1 VIEAL
6 LNHKIEKRPS
16 AVRLQGRILFLTED
30 PELIRRQLAG
40 EDLAWDTKNP
50 QNNPKLRDDIST
62 DEITPAHICFFFDQT
77 LGEFPYTG
85 LKCGNEVPIQRG
97 DVKRGRFV
105 VAVSGKRRGKGSSRE
120 QSPYAELCAGIQL
133 VIAENIERIYKQ
145 NCQNLGVLTSTDF
158 SLIDKIRVGEEIPL
172 STFTTGEDEIT
183 RQIIEHGGLFQFN
196 VARMQGKVSL
206 PAIATNPGPMTLAEK
221 IFAKHMASKVV
232 STGDDH
238 AGRGALTQPVLS
250 QRAERGSRM
259 GPGEPGS
266 PAAVKPG
273 DAGFAR
279 TDLRFSHEYVTPM
292 AAIFFD
298 QLVGKDAPV
307 NDPKSVLFFRDHLTF
322 LDEVLSEQKRKMG
335 LLDLATQL
343 KLKQREFAERKG
355 IRLHGELADRKG
367 AEGICHSVVLESY
380 ALPGQLI
387 VGSDS
392 HTPHSGA
399 IGCIAFGIGT
409 TDVFNSWITKDVRV
423 RVPESVKIVVR
434 GKKHA
439 NVTAKDIILKILSLE
454 YVRSG
459 KALAKVIEYAGEAIE
474 ELSVDERATMTNM
487 AAEIGGFTGIVAP
500 DEKAVE
506 FLVQRRGMDRRDAER
521 MIEGLTSDP
530 DAQYAEV
537 IELDA
542 SEIHPMVAT
551 PGDPGNGKHI
561 RDLNTPV
568 PVELAYGG
576 TCTAGKNE
584 DMDMYARVLDDAVR
598 EGRRVA
604 DSVQFYIQ
612 FGSQETRDYC
622 IRKGYLEIFQKAGAQ
637 VIEPSCGACINA
649 GPGVSTR
656 PDQVVISAQTRNFP
670 GRSGPG
676 QMYLASPL
684 TVAASAVAGYITE
697 YHPSEQRELMP
708 A

>member
-1 VIEAL
+1 MIEAL
-6 LNHKIEKRPS
+6 LNRQIEKRPQT
-16 AVRLQGRILFLTED
+16 VRLQGRILFLTED
-30 PELIRRQLAG
+30 PELIKRQLAG
-40 EDLAWDTKNP
+40 EDLPWDTKNP

-62 DEITPAHICFFFDQT
+62 DEITPAHICFFFDET

-97 DVKRGRFV
+97 DVRRGGFV
-105 VAVSGKRRGKGSSRE
+105 AAVSGKRRGKGSSRE
-120 QSPYAELCAGIQL
+120 QSPYAELCAGIKL

-145 NCQNLGVLTSTDF
+145 NCQNLGVLTATDF
-158 SLIDKIRVGEEIPL
+158 SLIDRIRSGQEIPL
-172 STFTTGEDEIT
+172 AQFTKDEDEIT
-183 RQIIEHGGLFQFN
+183 RQIIEYGGLFQFN
-196 VARMQGKVSL
+196 VARLQGKVSL
-206 PAIATNPGPMTLAEK
+206 PAIETAGEGARATRPMTLAEK
-221 IFAKHMASKVV
+221 IFARHMIAKN
-232 STGDDH
+232 
-238 AGRGALTQPVLS
+238 
-250 QRAERGSRM
+250 
-259 GPGEPGS
+259 GEVGVKG
-266 PAAVKPG
+266 VKPG
-273 DAGFAR
+273 DSGFAR

-298 QLVGKDAPV
+298 QLVGRDAPV

-343 KLKQREFAERKG
+343 KMKQSEFAERKG
-355 IRLHGELADRKG
+355 IRLHGELKDRKG

-399 IGCIAFGIGT
+399 VGCVAFGIGT

-423 RVPESVKIVVR
+423 RVPESVKVVIR
-434 GKKHA
+434 GKRHP
-439 NVTAKDIILKILSLE
+439 NVTAKDLILKILSLD

-459 KALAKVIEYAGEAIE
+459 KALAKVIEYSGEAIE

-500 DEKAVE
+500 DRKAVE
-506 FLVQRRGMDRRDAER
+506 FLVDRREMKRQDAEK
-521 MIEGLTSDP
+521 MIEGLQSDP
-530 DAQYAEV
+530 DAEYAQV
-537 IELDA
+537 IEVDA
-542 SEIHPMVAT
+542 ADITPMIAT
-551 PGDPGNGKHI
+551 PGDPGNGKYI

-584 DMDMYARVLDDAVR
+584 DMDMYARVLADAVKH
-598 EGRRVA
+598 GKRVA

-612 FGSQETRDYC
+612 FGSQETREYC
-622 IRKGYLEIFQKAGAQ
+622 IRRGYLEIFEKAGAH

-656 PDQVVISAQTRNFP
+656 PDQVVISAQNRNFP

-684 TVAASAVAGYITE
+684 TVAASAIAGYIVE
-697 YHPSEQRELMP
+697 YEPSEERELVN

>member
-1 VIEAL
+1 MAERRKIELEALVIEAL
-6 LNHKIEKRPS
+6 LTKKIEKRPDT
-16 AVRLQGRILFLTED
+16 VRLQGRVLFLTED
-30 PELIRRQLAG
+30 PELIMRQLAG
-40 EDLAWDTKNP
+40 GDLPWDTANP

-62 DEITPAHICFFFDQT
+62 DEITPAHICFFFDET

-85 LKCGNEVPIQRG
+85 LKAGNEVPIQRG
-97 DVKRGRFV
+97 DVKRGGFV
-105 VAVSGKRRGKGSSRE
+105 AAVSGKRRGKGSSRE
-120 QSPYAELCAGIQL
+120 QSPYAELCAGIKL

-158 SLIDKIRVGEEIPL
+158 SLIDKIRSGAEIPL
-172 STFTTGEDEIT
+172 NVFTAGEDEIT
-183 RQIIEHGGLFQFN
+183 RQIIEYGGLFQFN

-206 PAIATNPGPMTLAEK
+206 PSIETKSRPMTLAEK
-221 IFAKHMASKVV
+221 IFARHMINTNTHVG
-232 STGDDH
+232 T
-238 AGRGALTQPVLS
+238 GALTRP
-250 QRAERGSRM
+250 AEQSSADPIIGVS
-259 GPGEPGS
+259 
-266 PAAVKPG
+266 AVKPG
-273 DAGFAR
+273 DSGFAR

-298 QLVGKDAPV
+298 QLVGRDAPV
-307 NDPKSVLFFRDHLTF
+307 NDPGSVLFFRDHLTF

-343 KLKQREFAERKG
+343 KLKQGEFAKRKG
-355 IRLHGELADRKG
+355 IRLHGELTDRKG

-380 ALPGQLI
+380 ALPGQLV

-399 IGCIAFGIGT
+399 IGCVAFGIGT

-423 RVPESVKIVVR
+423 RVPESVKVVVR

-439 NVTAKDIILKILSLE
+439 NVTAKDLILKILSLD

-459 KALAKVIEYAGEAIE
+459 KALAKVIEYSGDAIE

-500 DEKAVE
+500 DEKAIE
-506 FLVQRRGMDRRDAER
+506 FLIERRAMSREQAEQ
-521 MIEGLTSDP
+521 LVNDLYSDP
-530 DAQYAEV
+530 GAEYAQI

-542 SEIHPMVAT
+542 ADITPMIAT
-551 PGDPGNGKHI
+551 PGDPGNGKYI
-561 RDLNTPV
+561 REMNTPV

-584 DMDMYARVLDDAVR
+584 DMDMYARVLDDALR
-598 EGRRVA
+598 QGKKVA

-612 FGSQETRDYC
+612 FGSQETREYC
-622 IRKGYLEIFQKAGAQ
+622 VRNGYLDIFERAGAH

-656 PDQVVISAQTRNFP
+656 PDQVVISAQNRNFP

-684 TVAASAVAGYITE
+684 TVAASAIAGYIVE
-697 YHPSEQRELMP
+697 YEPSGQRKLVH